1 MKLGILSLL
10 VLAQALQSSAYPWMA
25 GPGAERG
32 EWQLV
37 VSRCGIQFKTDSRA
51 INLQT
56 AAYDEMLHRRAE
68 KLEERALLGGVLGG
82 LVTGV
87 GSTAGGVISGVTGAL
102 GNLVNG
108 LATEGASNVDAS
120 NRFPDV
126 NHPFQA
132 PGPTE

>member
-1 MKLGILSLL
+1 MDGRSGCGTRSAATSLPLQYPCQSELTRGLS
-10 VLAQALQSSAYPWMA
+10 
-25 GPGAERG
+25 
-32 EWQLV
+32 
-37 VSRCGIQFKTDSRA
+37 T
-51 INLQT
+51 N
-56 AAYDEMLHRRAE
+56 AAYDEMLHKRAE

-108 LATEGASNVDAS
+108 LATGGASNVDAS
-120 NRFPDV
+120 NRFPDA